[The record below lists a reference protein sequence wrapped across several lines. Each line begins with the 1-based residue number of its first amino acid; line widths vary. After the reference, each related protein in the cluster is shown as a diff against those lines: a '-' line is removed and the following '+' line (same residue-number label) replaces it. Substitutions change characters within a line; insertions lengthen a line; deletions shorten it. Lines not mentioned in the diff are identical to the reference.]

1 MRTETSQLDLMS
13 LQPDDKYS
21 ALRALNES
29 PSLLSS
35 EGSQTLM
42 EISSS
47 MLDDF
52 GDFVS
57 AEQQNIETSSI
68 LASQDSQDL
77 LADFALCQSNTVNKE
92 PEISLLQEISETFN
106 ALDLG
111 GTNERFLFDDKC
123 ETFIESGE

>member
-1 MRTETSQLDLMS
+1 MS

-21 ALRALNES
+21 ALRALNDS
-29 PSLLSS
+29 PNLLSS
-35 EGSQTLM
+35 EDSQTLT
-42 EISSS
+42 EVSSS

-57 AEQQNIETSSI
+57 AEQQSVETPSI
-68 LASQDSQDL
+68 AASSQDTQDL
-77 LADFALCQSNTVNKE
+77 LADFALCQSNPINKE

-123 ETFIESGE
+123 ETFVESGE